1 MSSEGKTEQELF
13 KRAAEGDGVAFQRL
27 LLPHVVYLSDF
38 IAAKYPLLGHGVST
52 VEDVV
57 QETLADAF
65 RQLDKF
71 DQNRGVTL
79 RTWLTT
85 IASRRASDAIRAQ
98 ERIKRGGQHERVIRQ
113 AGVAD
118 SSMHD
123 LVQMLSA
130 GSHTA
135 SRSAMRHEAVQAVR
149 EAIEQLPAH
158 YRQAVQLHLL
168 SGKSLDEAAAIMNRS
183 PRAVQ
188 GLIDRAKKKLVAVLG
203 RYSKYQ

>member
-1 MSSEGKTEQELF
+1 MPSEEAELDLL
-13 KRAAEGDGVAFQRL
+13 RRVAEGDDLAFQEL

-38 IAAKYPLLGHGVST
+38 IAAKYPRLGQGLST

-57 QETLADAF
+57 QETLAEAH
-65 RQLDKF
+65 RQIHQF
-71 DQNRGVTL
+71 DRKRGMTL

-85 IASRRASDAIRAQ
+85 IADHRACDAVRAQ
-98 ERIKRGGQHERVIRQ
+98 DRIKRGGKHERIVQ
-113 AGVAD
+113 AAVAE

-123 LVQMLSA
+123 FIESLSA

-135 SRSAMRHEAVQAVR
+135 SRSVIRHEAVQAVQD
-149 EAIEQLPAH
+149 AIEELPEH
-158 YRQAVQLHLL
+158 YRQAVQLHLI
-168 SGKSLDEAAAIMNRS
+168 SGKTLDETAEVMNRS

-188 GLIDRAKKKLVAVLG
+188 GLIDRAKKKLVAVLV